1 MVSNLEFYLQKPTYS
16 LFNLETRLDESR
28 IAILGVPLECS
39 VSFRSGTKF
48 SMKTLRYL
56 SEYVECTATV
66 DLGLDPLI
74 KACDL
79 GDIYLT
85 QDLEKDLERIYTCVR
100 EILKRSCKVINVG
113 GEHTLTLST
122 FKALRD
128 VYEDHAV
135 LIHIDAH
142 LDARDEWPLG
152 RKLSHATFMRRILE
166 NHSNISV
173 INLGCRAYD
182 IEEKTFLEARNAI
195 LIPTLTIK
203 KCSDV
208 ELRQL
213 IRDYLESYDGYVHL
227 SIDIDVLDPSIAPG
241 VSNPEAQGIDYSR
254 LYSIVEAVLD
264 YSSER
269 LKVIDLV
276 EYSPPNDISSIT
288 GILMLKLIIDIL
300 NLA

>member
-1 MVSNLEFYLQKPTYS
+1 MVNNFEFYLQKPTYS
-16 LFNLETRLDESR
+16 LFNLETRLDKDK
-28 IAILGVPLECS
+28 IAILGIPLECS

-56 SEYVECTATV
+56 SEYIEYTATI

-85 QDLEKDLERIYTCVR
+85 QDLEKDLERIYTCVKEVLR
-100 EILKRSCKVINVG
+100 RSRKVIDIG

-122 FKALRD
+122 FKALTD
-128 VYEDHAV
+128 VYGDHVV
-135 LIHIDAH
+135 LIHVDAH

-166 NHSNISV
+166 NYNNIS
-173 INLGCRAYD
+173 ILNLGYRAYD

-195 LIPTLTIK
+195 LIPTLTIE
-203 KCSDV
+203 KCSDI

-213 IRDYLESYDGYVHL
+213 IRDYLESHDGYVHL

-241 VSNPEAQGIDYSR
+241 VSNPEAQGIDYPK

-276 EYSPPNDISSIT
+276 EYSPPNDVSNTT